1 MSDPQGATFLSATQG
16 LHGALSVP
24 GDKSIS
30 HRAVLLGAV
39 NSRPLT
45 ITGFLRSADTMAT
58 VAAVQSLGVSVED
71 QGEGLVVGGRGWAGL
86 SEPGNILDVANAGTL
101 IRLLPGILAS
111 LPFLTVLTGDAS
123 IRRRPMARIVEPL
136 KAMGATVMARKGNTL
151 PPLAIF
157 GGPLRG
163 ITHHMP
169 VASAQ
174 VKSCVLLA
182 GLRASGVTSVVE
194 PGVSRDHTERLLR
207 FGGARVEREDAAD
220 GSGTVRVWPVDRLT
234 LSDIAVP
241 GDFSSAA
248 FFIFAALLV
257 DGSEITI
264 DNVGLNPTRTAL
276 LEVLEGMGAHI
287 QVQPSA
293 AIGPEPVGRIT
304 VRSTELQAVEVG
316 PRLVPNLI
324 DELPLFLLAAAKA
337 RGVSRLRGAA
347 ELRAKESDR
356 LSAMA
361 DVLRALG
368 VSVVEHPDG
377 MDIEG
382 RPQGWRGGAI
392 SARGDH
398 RISMVGAIAGLASD
412 DGVHV
417 DDIDCAAVSYPGFVD
432 AVGRLGGSVRHDEV
446 SR

>member
-1 MSDPQGATFLSATQG
+1 MSDPRGATFLPAKQG
-16 LHGALSVP
+16 LRGDVIVP

-39 NSRPLT
+39 NSHPLT

-58 VAAVQSLGVSVED
+58 LLAVRSLGVSVD
-71 QGEGLVVGGRGWAGL
+71 DRGESLVIGGHGWTGL
-86 SEPGNILDVANAGTL
+86 SEPENVIDVANAGTL
-101 IRLLPGILAS
+101 IRLLPGMLAS
-111 LPFLTVLTGDAS
+111 LPFLTMLTGDAS

-136 KAMGATVMARKGNTL
+136 KAMGATVLARRSDTL
-151 PPLAIF
+151 PPLSIL

-163 ITHHMP
+163 ITHQMP

-182 GLRASGVTSVVE
+182 GLRASGVPSVVE
-194 PGVSRDHTERLLR
+194 PGASSDHTERLLR
-207 FGGARVEREDAAD
+207 FGGARVEREGAAD
-220 GSGTVRVWPVDRLT
+220 GPGTVSVWPVDRLT
-234 LSDIAVP
+234 LGDISVP

-248 FFIFAALLV
+248 FFIIAAVLV
-257 DGSEITI
+257 AGSEVTI

-276 LEVLEGMGAHI
+276 LEVLKDMGAHI
-287 QVQPSA
+287 QVGPSPLE
-293 AIGPEPVGRIT
+293 GPEPVGRIT
-304 VRSTELQAVEVG
+304 ARSTELEAVDVAS
-316 PRLVPNLI
+316 RLVPNLI

-361 DVLRALG
+361 DALRALG
-368 VSVVEHPDG
+368 VTVEEHADG

-382 RPQGWRGGAI
+382 RPEGWDGGAI
-392 SARGDH
+392 SARRDH
-398 RISMVGAIAGLASD
+398 RISMVGAIAGLASH

-417 DDIDCAAVSYPGFVD
+417 DDIDCTAVSYPGFAD
-432 AVGRLGGSVRHDEV
+432 AVSSLGGSVRLDEV
-446 SR
+446 RR